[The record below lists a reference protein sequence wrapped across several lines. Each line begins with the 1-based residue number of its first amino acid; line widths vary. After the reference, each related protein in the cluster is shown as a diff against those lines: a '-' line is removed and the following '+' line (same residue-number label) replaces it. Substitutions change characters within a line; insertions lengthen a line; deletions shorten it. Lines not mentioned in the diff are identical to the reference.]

1 VPRLSIWHEYDAEL
15 AVARERVLDLKET
28 PAEALAVVQQRMQ
41 RTLDRVMRRRDAMGS
56 DRLRE
61 WTSYDKW

>member
-1 VPRLSIWHEYDAEL
+1 
-15 AVARERVLDLKET
+15 VARERVLDLKET